1 MIRESLVFRAKS
13 ECESPSFVERL
24 NHHLRKKPPLPLDKA
39 QKPMRN
45 GKLYAHSFVARQSM
59 WLDGLWVSSGLERHD
74 FDHCWFLRGS
84 PRL

>member
-39 QKPMRN
+39 QKPMRK
-45 GKLYAHSFVARQSM
+45 GKL
-59 WLDGLWVSSGLERHD
+59 
-74 FDHCWFLRGS
+74 
-84 PRL
+84 